1 MLGDGNRH
9 LIGHGRHLEGTVL
22 GSHLVVGTAQ
32 AGDGEGVV
40 ARANFGLGAREVI
53 AHASFIG
60 LSDAIAGNLNFML
73 GQGLAVVDLLGI
85 LGGNGHLTLGDLKL
99 AVFNGHGELCG
110 HIVTSR
116 ILDHGGTGHSVVIGA
131 RIGALGAG
139 SCQAGN
145 SVLVTIHCEG
155 GGLQAGDE
163 LLGAVVLVLT
173 GICLDLDL
181 VLGGA
186 VGNRQGARLSGD
198 GVVIE
203 VGAIQS
209 SPTVI
214 RDGAGGATDHGLGAL
229 DGGGGDAL
237 ALDEAIGRELVGGQR
252 GAIVLLLCGAGGDGG
267 SLLVDNELA
276 ILSVNRELGGDVI
289 AVEVYNL
296 GCALDFVGILASI
309 GGHCVLSR
317 ELRDGEGDALVVG
330 EGGAGQTGGLVL
342 STVVG
347 ELGGVG
353 HNIHRVLGLTIF
365 DRKRAVICCDVVVV
379 EVGAVLGSPA
389 VVLDGAGRGADQGL
403 GALDGRGGDALALDE
418 AIGREL
424 VGGQRGAIVLLLCG
438 AGGDG
443 SGLLV
448 DGELAVDALSKGVGA
463 GNVGVTMHN
472 LIRGHGILALVT
484 HVGSGALNHS
494 GEHIALHQD
503 TIGVGEAAVGK
514 RSAVIGLGIRG
525 CGNGDGALDC
535 VDGEGTGFSC
545 DVVVGG
551 DVLVA
556 SLNRDILG
564 GSDGAWVGAGQQAG
578 CISLNVGGLAG
589 DQAGALA
596 VVGGVAGDGLLGAVV
611 GLGVG
616 VAGKDHAALG
626 DNNRRL
632 SGEGCGLAANSDV
645 LLYLYRVFTSVCE
658 ARLVLAPGLTAVG

>member
-32 AGDGEGVV
+32 ARDGEGVV

-60 LSDAIAGNLNFML
+60 LGDAIAGNLNFML

-99 AVFNGHGELCG
+99 TVFNGHGELCG

-145 SVLVTIHCEG
+145 SILVTIHCEG

-173 GICLDLDL
+173 RICLDLDL

-203 VGAIQS
+203 VGAVQ
-209 SPTVI
+209 
-214 RDGAGGATDHGLGAL
+214 G
-229 DGGGGDAL
+229 
-237 ALDEAIGRELVGGQR
+237 
-252 GAIVLLLCGAGGDGG
+252 
-267 SLLVDNELA
+267 N
-276 ILSVNRELGGDVI
+276 
-289 AVEVYNL
+289 
-296 GCALDFVGILASI
+296 
-309 GGHCVLSR
+309 
-317 ELRDGEGDALVVG
+317 
-330 EGGAGQTGGLVL
+330 
-342 STVVG
+342 
-347 ELGGVG
+347 
-353 HNIHRVLGLTIF
+353 
-365 DRKRAVICCDVVVV
+365 
-379 EVGAVLGSPA
+379 PA
-389 VVLDGAGRGADQGL
+389 VVLNGAGRGADHGL

-418 AIGREL
+418 VIGREL
-424 VGGQRGAIVLLLCG
+424 VGGQRGAVVDLLGG

-484 HVGSGALNHS
+484 HVGSGALDHS
-494 GEHIALHQD
+494 GELIALNQD